1 MIIIFLIIIIILKKR
16 SEIKKN
22 DESENL
28 QCDENSEE
36 SLNSDEETN
45 KKEIEKEKINEIN
58 ERNSNFRI
66 GNYIQIEEKNDN
78 LELVE
83 KVGKLK
89 SFSEEEIIKEKIKV
103 QILEDMNLFGIIMK
117 GLILEEKKKNP
128 EKFYTTEEI
137 IQKKDEENNDIFALG
152 ILSKALES
160 QGMVTAIEKNN
171 DEDSE
176 ESAQTT
182 LQFLVNGM
190 SDKSKY
196 NLHFD
201 FGKEKNNKLLEDE
214 NEKKNSMIN

>member
-1 MIIIFLIIIIILKKR
+1 MLIIIFLIIIIILKKR

-117 GLILEEKKKNP
+117 GLILEEKKKILKN
-128 EKFYTTEEI
+128 FI
-137 IQKKDEENNDIFALG
+137 QQKK
-152 ILSKALES
+152 
-160 QGMVTAIEKNN
+160 
-171 DEDSE
+171 
-176 ESAQTT
+176 
-182 LQFLVNGM
+182 
-190 SDKSKY
+190 
-196 NLHFD
+196 
-201 FGKEKNNKLLEDE
+201 
-214 NEKKNSMIN
+214 